1 MIHQEV
7 AAMLLSL
14 CMQLTLAGCPALVDS
29 PEVLKH
35 HSPYETITPSAT
47 IMMFAV
53 TQNRIT
59 KEKKYYVYYSQA
71 SIKGLNRMEIRG
83 ILVHELAHY
92 VLYVEKGLDTSK
104 HQRPF
109 RTECRMLAKLAGGVR
124 TSVCRP

>member
-29 PEVLKH
+29 PKVLKH
-35 HSPYETITPSAT
+35 HSPSAT
-47 IMMFAV
+47 MMFAV
-53 TQNRIT
+53 SQTRIT
-59 KEKKYYVYYSQA
+59 KEKRYYVYYSQA

-83 ILVHELAHY
+83 VLVHELAHY
-92 VLYVEKGLDTSK
+92 ILYVEKGLDTSK

-109 RTECRMLAKLAGGVR
+109 RTECRILAKSAGEVR